1 MTTKKNLVKSMF
13 MSILTAGVFTFGF
26 TACSDELNNEAND
39 FNAPEAESFEF
50 TNLEQYSY
58 SVPVQVNVQGGL
70 ED

>member
-50 TNLEQYSY
+50 TNLEQ
-58 SVPVQVNVQGGL
+58 
-70 ED
+70 